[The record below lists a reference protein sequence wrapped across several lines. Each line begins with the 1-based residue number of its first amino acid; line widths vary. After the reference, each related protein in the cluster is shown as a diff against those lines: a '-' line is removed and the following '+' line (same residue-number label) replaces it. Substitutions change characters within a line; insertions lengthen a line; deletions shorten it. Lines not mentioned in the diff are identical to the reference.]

1 MTYENIR
8 FVWTTSVFVLL
19 STACLG
25 QSGQPTA
32 APTPRDADLI
42 KIFFTV
48 DDSHGTPVYD
58 LAKDSFQVREDGRPQ
73 TIQHFEAGSDL
84 PLTMGILLDTSGT
97 MQGALPAEK
106 AAAEDFLR
114 QVIRPKDLAFAI
126 SFDVTVD
133 LLQDLTGDIH
143 LLRSGMEAAK
153 VNIGLRG
160 SRSGGSLS
168 DAVYLAADEILS
180 KQVGRK
186 ALVILTSGADQ
197 GSRVK
202 LKDAIL
208 AAQKAD
214 TVCYLVLFSRS
225 IFGQVAS
232 DLAEH
237 TGGRTFTVSNAEKLV
252 EALNQIARELHN
264 QYSVAFVPD
273 TAGNDAGFH
282 TLEITTKEGY
292 KVRSPKG
299 YYARR
304 DN

>member
-1 MTYENIR
+1 MKYWLASWIHAA
-8 FVWTTSVFVLL
+8 VAVLL
-19 STACLG
+19 LSATCPAQST
-25 QSGQPTA
+25 QPS
-32 APTPRDADLI
+32 DAKASSKNLVNV
-42 KIFFTV
+42 FFTV
-48 DDSHGTPVYD
+48 DDGHGTPVYD
-58 LAKDSFQVREDGRPQ
+58 LSKDSFQVREDGRPQ
-73 TIQHFEAGSDL
+73 TIQRFEAGSDL
-84 PLTMGILLDTSGT
+84 PLTLGILLDTSGT

-106 AAAEDFLR
+106 AAAGDFLR
-114 QVIRPKDLAFAI
+114 QVVRPKDLAFAI
-126 SFDVTVD
+126 SFDVNVD
-133 LLQDLTGDIH
+133 LLQDLTSDVH
-143 LLRSGMEAAK
+143 LLRSGMEEAK

-168 DAVYLAADEILS
+168 DAVYLAADEILR

-232 DLAEH
+232 DLAER
-237 TGGRTFTVSNAEKLV
+237 TGGRTFTVNSADKLV

-264 QYSVAFVPD
+264 QYSVAYVPD
-273 TAGNDAGFH
+273 TAGSDAGFH
-282 TLEITTKEGY
+282 NIEITTKEGY
-292 KVRSPKG
+292 KVRSTKG
-299 YYARR
+299 YYARG